1 MLTMSYLNALRVAA
15 RQWHIA
21 MLFVRANL
29 TEARRVNRIA
39 TLTPFISVL
48 VQAAALGFVYGR
60 LLGISFG
67 DYLPFLS
74 IGLALWQALSSFIV
88 VSGGYNDTIN
98 RHLTVTS
105 LSPYTVHLA
114 GLAETMVLLVAKL
127 LAAFVVI
134 AVVGKP
140 LVLLRGL
147 PIALAGV
154 ALKVEAR
161 IDGRD
166 GGRLPVLSRDR
177 NRLCRRRPPHRSSV
191 VAAGIVFGALGHA
204 GALAERA
211 TRQFTVDRRLQ
222 SAVARDRRHPHAS
235 AHGADAL
242 VVVCRGGRHGCC
254 PGRHRPVDTSRKPL
268 AHRFPLG
275 RLMTKDATNQAPLS
289 TVSLQSVS
297 VEIPLRG
304 VAHTQGHDARI
315 VQRSS
320 GLVIRALNNVNLDLQ
335 PGDRVGVL
343 GSNGAGKTTLL
354 RAIAGL
360 LPIASGMLSRL
371 LFAASTYKHADIL
384 LMDEW
389 MGVSDRDFQEKAA
402 RRLHSLVDAHDIL
415 VIASHDRALLAQVTN
430 QTLFLH
436 NGEIR
441 DHAG

>member
-98 RHLTVTS
+98 RHLTFTS

-154 ALKVEAR
+154 AL
-161 IDGRD
+161 
-166 GGRLPVLSRDR
+166 
-177 NRLCRRRPPHRSSV
+177 
-191 VAAGIVFGALGHA
+191 VAVFLFFLGIVTAYV
-204 GALAERA
+204 
-211 TRQFTVDRRLQ
+211 VDGL
-222 SAVARDRRHPHAS
+222 
-235 AHGADAL
+235 
-242 VVVCRGGRHGCC
+242 
-254 PGRHRPVDTSRKPL
+254 
-268 AHRFPLG
+268 
-275 RLMTKDATNQAPLS
+275 
-289 TVSLQSVS
+289 
-297 VEIPLRG
+297 
-304 VAHTQGHDARI
+304 RI
-315 VQRSS
+315 V
-320 GLVIRALNNVNLDLQ
+320 
-335 PGDRVGVL
+335 
-343 GSNGAGKTTLL
+343 
-354 RAIAGL
+354 
-360 LPIASGMLSRL
+360 
-371 LFAASTYKHADIL
+371 
-384 LMDEW
+384 
-389 MGVSDRDFQEKAA
+389 
-402 RRLHSLVDAHDIL
+402 
-415 VIASHDRALLAQVTN
+415 RALLPQV
-430 QTLFLH
+430 LFLALLVTPVLWQKEQLVSSQWIVDFNPLSH
-436 NGEIR
+436 VIGAIR
-441 DHAG
+441 TPLLTGQTPWLSFVVVAGMAAVLAVIGLWTHRANRSLIVFRWVG